1 MKESNFQKKQVSN
14 FLNHIQKNEK
24 WIDSGRHKYPRINH
38 DEIVNYFFSLDK
50 REFTA
55 LISSPYWNGYP
66 SWTNSY
72 TSKKRYGDVVTRLVR
87 ASINSSNTIRN
98 LFAKKSSGLWQR
110 VALELLAGSER
121 VACAKR
127 GIKSGDK
134 RVRLKSVE
142 IVPNSFLV
150 KNIKSLLSDRH
161 RSISWK
167 LMRRLG
173 PDNFA
178 NIAMEYSSCT
188 WTKRDAMRRNLAD
201 KDITVDSVLIELD
214 RLKNITNDTSYNSK
228 KYEQRSMIASM
239 INELKTSDIPYV
251 LTDEISNEIGF
262 GVGNTIQN
270 KLRVMEWAQ
279 D

>member
-1 MKESNFQKKQVSN
+1 MKESKFQKKQVSN

-24 WIDSGRHKYPRINH
+24 WFDSGRHKYPRINN
-38 DEIVNYFFSLDK
+38 DEILNYFFSLSK
-50 REFTA
+50 RDFTA

-66 SWTNSY
+66 GWSNSY

-87 ASINSSNTIRN
+87 EAINSSNTIRN
-98 LFAKKSSGLWQR
+98 LFAKKSVGLWQR
-110 VALELLAGSER
+110 IALELLAGSER
-121 VACAKR
+121 VDCAKR
-127 GIKSGDK
+127 GIKSKDK

-167 LMRRLG
+167 LMKRLG

-188 WTKRDAMRRNLAD
+188 WTKRDAAKRSLAG
-201 KDITVDSVLIELD
+201 KDITVDSVLTELD
-214 RLKNITNDTSYNSK
+214 KLRGIESDTRYNSK
-228 KYEQRSMIASM
+228 KYAQRSMIASM
-239 INELKTSDIPYV
+239 INELKTSDVPYI
-251 LTDEISNEIGF
+251 LTDDISNEIGF
-262 GVGNTIQN
+262 GVKNTIEN
-270 KLRVMEWAQ
+270 KLRVMKWAQ

>member
-38 DEIVNYFFSLDK
+38 DEIVNYFFSLGK

-55 LISSPYWNGYP
+55 LISSNYWNGYP

-72 TSKKRYGDVVTRLVR
+72 TSKKRYGDVITKLVR
-87 ASINSSNTIRN
+87 ASINSSSIIRN
-98 LFAKKSSGLWQR
+98 LFTKKSAGLWQR
-110 VALELLAGSER
+110 MALDLLAGSER

-127 GIKSGDK
+127 GINSRDK

-167 LMRRLG
+167 LMKRLG

-188 WTKRDAMRRNLAD
+188 WTKRDAAIRNLAGR
-201 KDITVDSVLIELD
+201 DITVDSVLTELD
-214 RLKNITNDTSYNSK
+214 KLREIESDTRYGSSK
-228 KYEQRSMIASM
+228 YQQRSIIASM
-239 INELKTSDIPYV
+239 INELKTSDVPYV

-262 GVGNTIQN
+262 SVRNTIQS